1 MGASQGQAFA
11 LVHLHLQNGYLSLKN
26 NLQVGKSKETS
37 WQHEMEERNCMS
49 LYLHR
54 AHLHTGLLIFHS
66 LQQSF
71 GILGAIFLTFLEF
84 QFYIC
89 KMTETG
95 QDGQV
100 YSMDGRCIVAGLSD
114 KSLYSIKY

>member
-1 MGASQGQAFA
+1 
-11 LVHLHLQNGYLSLKN
+11 
-26 NLQVGKSKETS
+26 
-37 WQHEMEERNCMS
+37 MS

-54 AHLHTGLLIFHS
+54 AHLHTGLLVFPS

-71 GILGAIFLTFLEF
+71 GIFGAIFLTFLEF

-114 KSLYSIKY
+114 KSLYSIRY